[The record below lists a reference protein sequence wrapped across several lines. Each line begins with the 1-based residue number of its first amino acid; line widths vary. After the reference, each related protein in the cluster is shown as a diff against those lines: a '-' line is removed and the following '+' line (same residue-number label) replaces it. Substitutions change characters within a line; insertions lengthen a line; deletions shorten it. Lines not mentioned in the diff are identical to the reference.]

1 MNRERVMKMMEFA
14 FWILCCAGIG
24 YYADKKGRSQW
35 KWGLAAALFSPIIV
49 GIVLAMMSDKSI
61 ERDVA
66 ELRMGQEQLRDRVA
80 ADEKIT
86 EARFGQ
92 MEGRIGGAV
101 QATGALAEV
110 RHCPSC
116 GEPLRAEDKFCSRCG
131 EEVAWV

>member
-1 MNRERVMKMMEFA
+1 MFEFA
-14 FWILCCAGIG
+14 FWILCCIGVG
-24 YYADKKGRSQW
+24 YYADKKGRSHW

-49 GIVLAMMSDKSI
+49 GIVLALMSDKPL

-66 ELRMGQEQLRDRVA
+66 ELRMGQAQLRDRVT

-92 MEGRIGGAV
+92 MEGRIGGAT

-116 GEPLRAEDKFCSRCG
+116 GETLRSEDKFCSRCG
-131 EEVAWV
+131 EEVSWV

>member
-1 MNRERVMKMMEFA
+1 MFEFA
-14 FWILCCAGIG
+14 FWILCCAAVG

-49 GIVLAMMSDKSI
+49 GIVLALVSDKSI

-66 ELRMGQEQLRDRVA
+66 ELRMGQAQLRDRVA

-101 QATGALAEV
+101 QTTTGALEEV
-110 RHCPSC
+110 RRCPSC
-116 GEPLRAEDKFCSRCG
+116 GESLRSDDRCCSRCG
-131 EEVAWV
+131 EEVSWV

>member
-1 MNRERVMKMMEFA
+1 MRFLQGKDDETCWNSRFGFSAVLPSDIMR
-14 FWILCCAGIG
+14 I
-24 YYADKKGRSQW
+24 KK
-35 KWGLAAALFSPIIV
+35 AAAV
-49 GIVLAMMSDKSI
+49 SDRSV

-92 MEGRIGGAV
+92 MEGRIGGAA
-101 QATGALAEV
+101 QATGALEEV

-116 GEPLRAEDKFCSRCG
+116 GEVLRSDDRFCSRCG
-131 EEVAWV
+131 EEVSWV

>member
-1 MNRERVMKMMEFA
+1 MLEFA
-14 FWILCCAGIG
+14 FWILCCVAIG

-35 KWGLAAALFSPIIV
+35 KWGLAATFFSPIVV
-49 GIVLAMMSDKSI
+49 GIVLALVSDRSV

-92 MEGRIGGAV
+92 MEGRIGGAA
-101 QATGALAEV
+101 QTTGALEEV

-116 GEPLRAEDKFCSRCG
+116 GEILRSDDRFCSRCG
-131 EEVAWV
+131 EEVSWV

>member
-1 MNRERVMKMMEFA
+1 MFEFA
-14 FWILCCAGIG
+14 FWILCCAAVG

-35 KWGLAAALFSPIIV
+35 KWGLASALFSPIIV
-49 GIVLAMMSDKSI
+49 GIVLALVSDKSI

-66 ELRMGQEQLRDRVA
+66 ELRMGQAQLRDRVA

-101 QATGALAEV
+101 QTTTGALEEV

-116 GEPLRAEDKFCSRCG
+116 GESLRSDDRFCSRCG
-131 EEVAWV
+131 EEVSWV

>member
-1 MNRERVMKMMEFA
+1 MEQLEFA
-14 FWILCCAGIG
+14 FWLLCCVGVG

-35 KWGLAAALFSPIIV
+35 KWGLAAVLFSPLIV
-49 GIVLAMMSDKSI
+49 GIILALVSDRSV

-80 ADEKIT
+80 ADEKMA

-92 MEGRIGGAV
+92 MEGRLSGAA
-101 QATGALAEV
+101 QPTGALAEV

-116 GEPLRAEDKFCSRCG
+116 GEALRPEDKFCSRCG
-131 EEVAWV
+131 EEVSWV

>member
-1 MNRERVMKMMEFA
+1 MFEFA
-14 FWILCCAGIG
+14 FWILCCAAVG

-49 GIVLAMMSDKSI
+49 GIVLALVSDKSI

-66 ELRMGQEQLRDRVA
+66 ELRMGQAQLRDRVA

-101 QATGALAEV
+101 QTATGALEEV

-116 GEPLRAEDKFCSRCG
+116 GESLRSDDRFCSRCG
-131 EEVAWV
+131 EEVSWV

>member
-1 MNRERVMKMMEFA
+1 MFEFA
-14 FWILCCAGIG
+14 FWILCCAAVG

-35 KWGLAAALFSPIIV
+35 KWGLAAAFFSPIIV
-49 GIVLAMMSDKSI
+49 GIVLALVSDKSV

-92 MEGRIGGAV
+92 MEGRISGVA
-101 QATGALAEV
+101 QATGALEEV
-110 RHCPSC
+110 RYCPSC
-116 GEPLRAEDKFCSRCG
+116 GEALRSNDKFCSRCG
-131 EEVAWV
+131 EEVSWV

>member
-1 MNRERVMKMMEFA
+1 M
-14 FWILCCAGIG
+14 
-24 YYADKKGRSQW
+24 
-35 KWGLAAALFSPIIV
+35 FSPIIV
-49 GIVLAMMSDKSI
+49 GIVLALMSDKSV

-92 MEGRIGGAV
+92 MEGRLGSAAP
-101 QATGALAEV
+101 ATGALEEV

-116 GEPLRAEDKFCSRCG
+116 GETLRTGDRFCARCG
-131 EEVAWV
+131 EEVSWV

>member
-1 MNRERVMKMMEFA
+1 MFEFA
-14 FWILCCAGIG
+14 FWLLCCAGVG
-24 YYADKKGRSQW
+24 YYADKKGRSKW
-35 KWGLAAALFSPIIV
+35 KWGIASALLSPLLV
-49 GIVLAMMSDKSI
+49 GIVLALMSDKSL

-92 MEGRIGGAV
+92 MEGRLGGSAKP
-101 QATGALAEV
+101 AGALEEV

-116 GEPLRAEDKFCSRCG
+116 GENLRSGDRFCARCG
-131 EEVAWV
+131 EEVSWV

>member
-1 MNRERVMKMMEFA
+1 MKMMEFA

-116 GEPLRAEDKFCSRCG
+116 GEPLRSEDKFCSRCG
-131 EEVAWV
+131 EEVSWV

>member
-1 MNRERVMKMMEFA
+1 MEMA
-14 FWILCCAGIG
+14 VWILCCVAVG

-35 KWGLAAALFSPIIV
+35 KWGLAAALLSPLIV
-49 GIVLAMMSDKSI
+49 GVVLALVSDKSV

-92 MEGRIGGAV
+92 MEGRIGGAA

-116 GEPLRAEDKFCSRCG
+116 GETLRTDDKFCSRCG
-131 EEVAWV
+131 EEVSWV